1 MDSNS
6 KAKSVTSRRSFLTG
20 GAALVG
26 GLAAAGPLQMLL
38 ARSAA
43 GQPTRAKFSPDYGPL
58 AAVNDLTTG
67 LPLLMLPAGFTY
79 RSIGWAKDPLEDGT
93 PTPGLHDG
101 MAVVTTQG
109 THAVLIRNHEV
120 RTAGSSFGPA
130 SLTYD
135 PKGAGGTTNLLVDL
149 KTGELIKAWTSIAGT
164 DTNCAGGVTPWGSW
178 ITCEETLDDTTT
190 GMEKTHGWAWDV
202 PAYDAPDLEPLWG
215 MGRFVHEAVA
225 VDPHTDIV
233 YLTEDRGTS
242 GLYRFSDD
250 NLRSGRRGR
259 RGKARKNSPL
269 SGEGVLEMLRVVG
282 QTADLRGHLVV
293 GTEWDTE
300 WVVIDDPERAHSP
313 GTTDSLGCFKQG
325 LAKGGAT
332 FSRLEGIWYGNK
344 VFYINSTDGGGADE
358 GQVFAYDPKR
368 EKLTLIFESPDEET
382 LDNPDNIT
390 VSPRGGIILCED
402 GDLTGQRLQG
412 LTLDGQ
418 IFEFARNNVQL
429 NGERNGLTGDFR
441 GIEWAGATY
450 SHDGKWLFVNIQ
462 TPGITFAITGP
473 WSNGSL

>member
-1 MDSNS
+1 MDAQS
-6 KAKSVTSRRSFLTG
+6 KTKSVTSRRSFLTG

-26 GLAAAGPLQMLL
+26 GLVAVGPFQRLLQR
-38 ARSAA
+38 AAA
-43 GQPTRAKFSPDYGPL
+43 GQPVRAKFSPDYGPV
-58 AAVNDLTTG
+58 AAVNDLNTG
-67 LPLLMLPAGFTY
+67 LPLIMLPAGFTY
-79 RSIGWAKDPLEDGT
+79 RSFGWVKDPLEGGT
-93 PTPGLHDG
+93 LTPPAHDG
-101 MAVVTTQG
+101 MAVVA
-109 THAVLIRNHEV
+109 THGNYAVLVRNHEV
-120 RTAGSSFGPA
+120 RPAGSSIGPA

-135 PKGAGGTTNLLVDL
+135 PKGAGGTTNLLVNV
-149 KTGELIKAWTSIAGT
+149 KTGELVKAWVSIAGT
-164 DTNCAGGVTPWGSW
+164 DTTCAGGVTPGESGF
-178 ITCEETLDDTTT
+178 TCEETLDDTST
-190 GMEKTHGWAWDV
+190 GMDKTHGWCWDV
-202 PAYDAPDLEPLWG
+202 PAYEAPDMEPLKG

-225 VDPHTDIV
+225 VDPWTDII
-233 YLTEDRGTS
+233 YLTEDRGTA

-293 GTEWDTE
+293 GTEWDVE

-332 FSRLEGIWYGNK
+332 FARLEGIWYGNK
-344 VFYINSTDGGGADE
+344 MLYFNSTNGGGAGE

-368 EKLTLIFESPDEET
+368 EKLTLIFESPDEDI

-429 NGERNGLTGDFR
+429 AGQKNGLSGDFR
-441 GIEWAGATY
+441 GSEWAGATY
-450 SHDGKWLFVNIQ
+450 SWDGQWLFVNIQ

-473 WSNGSL
+473 WQNGSL